1 MTIEACS
8 DSYAEPLPE
17 SSRFEAESQQK
28 EISTMSDN
36 MKFNEYQ
43 NLKDYEK
50 KIENLKTKTSHDFT
64 QDELEEW
71 KAWSEKWAEK
81 ND

>member
-1 MTIEACS
+1 
-8 DSYAEPLPE
+8 
-17 SSRFEAESQQK
+17 
-28 EISTMSDN
+28 MSDN

-64 QDELEEW
+64 RDELEEW